1 MGSSWHA
8 TSDKEVAVIAD
19 RLGARRH
26 GGRRGWRPDL
36 HIPRAPSVGLCDSV
50 QKESREPGLTVAVV
64 ARIAPIKNLDG
75 ALRVLKQVRS
85 TVTYNIFGPLEDQK
99 HWRLCKR
106 LIDEL
111 PDNIT
116 VNYHGSIPHRD
127 IPDMLSLADMFF
139 LPTHGENFGHTI
151 LEALLA
157 SCPPLISD
165 RTPWDEPRGRRSRLG
180 RTP

>member
-1 MGSSWHA
+1 M
-8 TSDKEVAVIAD
+8 
-19 RLGARRH
+19 
-26 GGRRGWRPDL
+26 
-36 HIPRAPSVGLCDSV
+36 
-50 QKESREPGLTVAVV
+50 
-64 ARIAPIKNLDG
+64 
-75 ALRVLKQVRS
+75 
-85 TVTYNIFGPLEDQK
+85 TYNIFGPLEDQK

-165 RTPWDEPRGRRSRLG
+165 HTPWDSLGDEGAGWVVPLDDTPGFAAVIDGYARTKGAERSERSRLALEYG
-180 RTP
+180 SRVANRRIDIQRNVHLFAPDAG